1 MIIEEQR
8 NYGSWIDEELQNL
21 LNSYRFQRDN
31 VVETYAE
38 RAELNAEM
46 QLIKQ
51 EFINRGKRCE

>member
-1 MIIEEQR
+1 MIIEER

-31 VVETYAE
+31 IVETYTE
-38 RAELNAEM
+38 RSELNTEI

-51 EFINRGKRCE
+51 EFINRGKRSE

>member
-1 MIIEEQR
+1 MIIEER

-31 VVETYAE
+31 IVETYTE
-38 RAELNAEM
+38 RSELNAEI

-51 EFINRGKRCE
+51 EFINRGKRSE